1 MSNPDSFIAEVTEEV
16 RRDQLYQT
24 FRRYGWIAVVLVLL
38 IVGGAAWRE
47 YSKAR
52 VIAAAEAQGDAILAA
67 LDTPDDA
74 ARAAAVADLTVQ
86 GPAAGVV
93 ALLTAAEQQKAG
105 DIAGAAL
112 TLSQMSANPDV
123 DPLYRDL
130 AQLKALMLQADTLD
144 PAALKQAYALL
155 AVPGAPYRLLAQE
168 QMAMVDLRLG
178 DTPAALTALAAI
190 AADAQVT
197 TGLRDRVNGLIV
209 ALGGALPE
217 VAPTVTDATTE
228 VGPDALPDATTE
240 AGPEPVPAE

>member
-24 FRRYGWIAVVLVLL
+24 FRRYGWIAVLLVLL

-52 VIAAAEAQGDAILAA
+52 DMASAQAQGDAILAA
-67 LDTPDDA
+67 LDAPDEA
-74 ARAAAVADLTVQ
+74 ARAAAVADLTVK
-86 GPAAGVV
+86 GPEAGVV
-93 ALLTAAEQQKAG
+93 ALLAAAEQQKAG
-105 DIAGAAL
+105 DVAGAAL

-144 PAALKQAYALL
+144 PVALKQGFALL
-155 AVPGAPYRLLAQE
+155 AVAGAPYRLLAQE
-168 QMAMVDLRLG
+168 QMAMVDLRTG

-190 AADAQVT
+190 AADAGVT
-197 TGLRDRVNGLIV
+197 SGLRDRVNGLIV
-209 ALGGALPE
+209 ALGGSLPE
-217 VAPTVTDATTE
+217 AAPTV
-228 VGPDALPDATTE
+228 PDAATE
-240 AGPEPVPAE
+240 PAPEPVPAE